1 MKMLNIL
8 LILRAVG
15 RRIETILE
23 VRLPVDIVA
32 GLRTR

>member
-1 MKMLNIL
+1 MKMQNVM

>member
-1 MKMLNIL
+1 MRNIM
-8 LILRAVG
+8 LILRAMV